1 MSAFLKPRLFSLL
14 AATGLGLTPS
24 LAFAQQQPA
33 ELDGA
38 VPSQTVTATGPAY
51 YGGISIAKG
60 SGKLIKLPHPVD
72 NIFAADPSVVEVRPA
87 SPNTLF
93 VFGKGL
99 GQTTIVAT
107 DTAGKLI
114 AQYSV
119 SVGPSAYSD
128 NRLQAQAQASAPGDG
143 VTAESEQ
150 GGMIVRGTVQTPE
163 EANDVMNQAKLISPN
178 GTALNDL
185 EVREPIQVELKVR
198 IASMSRTVTRELG
211 IDWSSV
217 GTSAIQIGKFQLTGT
232 SASSPASFSGTT
244 PGTVGVTFP
253 GGTFEGVVDAL
264 AADNL
269 AHVLAEPTL
278 TTLSGTQASFQV
290 GGQFPIPVSSGNNE
304 VSVSYKSYGVLLTFT
319 PTVFSDGRIALQVSP
334 QLSSISTANSAI
346 ISSGATNQAFAVPS
360 VNIATASSTVI
371 LGSGQGMAMAGLL
384 QDTTN
389 QTDNGVPG
397 LSEVPLVGALFRGD
411 AFQRMQQELVIT
423 VTPYIVNPVNQPG
436 LLTSPDDGWTPP
448 NDLQR
453 ILLLRDN
460 GTDTAQT
467 TIPGDAGF
475 MVQ

>member
-1 MSAFLKPRLFSLL
+1 MSALLKSGFLGLL
-14 AATGLGLTPS
+14 AAAGLGLVPGT
-24 LAFAQQQPA
+24 AFAQQQPA
-33 ELDGA
+33 QSGDA
-38 VPSQTVTATGPAY
+38 AAAPVTAPPY
-51 YGGISIAKG
+51 YGGVSIAKG
-60 SGKLIKLPHPVD
+60 SGRLIKLPSAVA

-87 SPNTLF
+87 SPDTLF
-93 VFGKGL
+93 VFGKGQ
-99 GQTTIVAT
+99 GETTIVAT
-107 DTAGKLI
+107 DPNGKTI
-114 AQYSV
+114 AQYTV
-119 SVGPSAYSD
+119 SVGPSRYASD
-128 NRLQAQAQASAPGDG
+128 RVQIQSQASSPGDG

-163 EANDVMNQAKLISPN
+163 EANNVMNQAKLISPT
-178 GTALNDL
+178 GTVINNLQ
-185 EVREPIQVELKVR
+185 VREPIQVELKVR
-198 IASMSRTVTRELG
+198 IASMSRTVTRQLG
-211 IDWSSV
+211 INWSSV
-217 GTSAIQIGKFQLTGT
+217 GTSAISIGKFALTGT
-232 SASSPASFSGTT
+232 SASSPASISGTT
-244 PGTVGVTFP
+244 PGSLGVTFP
-253 GGTFEGVVDAL
+253 GGTFEGVIDAL
-264 AADNL
+264 ASDNL

-304 VSVSYKSYGVLLTFT
+304 VTVSYKSYGVLLTFT

-346 ISSGATNQAFAVPS
+346 LTTPGSNTAIAVPS

-397 LSEVPLVGALFRGD
+397 LSEVPLLGSLFRGD
-411 AFQRMQQELVIT
+411 SFQRIQQELVIT

-436 LLTSPDDGWTPP
+436 LLASPDDGWTPP